1 MKLIILGKP
10 SSGKGTQ
17 AKLLAQKLNLKHI
30 STGDLLRHELKLKTP
45 LAEKAESYMKTG
57 SLVPDSLIIE
67 LLKNNLPNDDYIL
80 DGFPR
85 SLSQAEE
92 LEKII
97 KIDLVIDLF
106 CEDDL
111 IIKRTIERRIC
122 QSCGAIYGLT
132 IPSKV
137 PNVCDKCGSSLYQRP
152 DDNEETIKN
161 RLNVYNKETSP
172 LIDYYKHKDLYFLV
186 DGSLQISEVQ
196 DLAMKKI
203 ATIK

>member
-17 AKLLAQKLNLKHI
+17 AKILAETLNLKHI
-30 STGDLLRHELKLKTP
+30 STGDLLRNELKLNTL
-45 LAEKAESYMKTG
+45 LAKKAESYIKSG

-67 LLKNNLPNDDYIL
+67 FLKKNLPKDHYIL

-85 SLSQAEE
+85 SLSQAEA
-92 LEKII
+92 LDKIT

-106 CEDDL
+106 CEDSL
-111 IIKRTIERRIC
+111 IIKRTLSRRIC
-122 QSCGAIYGLT
+122 PNCNAIYGLT
-132 IPSKV
+132 LLT
-137 PNVCDKCGSSLYQRP
+137 NVKDICDKCGSKLYQRP

-161 RLNVYNKETSP
+161 RLDVYSKDTFP
-172 LIDYYKHKDLYFLV
+172 LINYYKSKNIYFKI
-186 DGSLQISEVQ
+186 DGSLPIPEVQ
-196 DLAMKKI
+196 ELMLKKI